1 MFDLLILAIKVSE
14 ITAESYTNADS
25 FLAYLK
31 QLLQNYK
38 VSAFLATYLYNEQ
51 FIDIYNFV
59 AMAKYLTN
67 PIDRVSMLAF
77 QKKCA
82 RYFIYGSVLFVF
94 IGGMQKRYIVQKE
107 VSELLR
113 VAYNLE
119 GYQQL
124 RLTIKKLKGYYQLR
138 IVKDAADYIL
148 GCI

>member
-94 IGGMQKRYIVQKE
+94 IGGMQKRYI
-107 VSELLR
+107 
-113 VAYNLE
+113 A
-119 GYQQL
+119 
-124 RLTIKKLKGYYQLR
+124 
-138 IVKDAADYIL
+138 
-148 GCI
+148 